1 MMAIDMEDSAV
12 HEDLGKEV
20 KSMKSMLEMVM
31 REIADLKIFKTEVT
45 EIYGHDESRNIK
57 RPKMSSRKRR

>member
-1 MMAIDMEDSAV
+1 MMAIDTEDSAV

-20 KSMKSMLEMVM
+20 KSMKSMLEMAM

-57 RPKMSSRKRR
+57 RPKTSSRKRR

>member
-1 MMAIDMEDSAV
+1 MMAIDTEDSAV
-12 HEDLGKEV
+12 HEDLAKEV
-20 KSMKSMLEMVM
+20 KSMKSMLEMAM